1 MKLKSI
7 AIFTSLL
14 LICGAPTS
22 LAFAQSPAE
31 QKEEQKKEQKDEP
44 VSPADLKRFSVKL
57 FELKYRDPI
66 SLNQALMA
74 LGSGAKGTMM
84 SPNPNLRT
92 LTVRDFPENIA
103 AIEDALKRLDVPE
116 KFNPPNPPASL
127 EFQLHLI
134 AASMTQSDK
143 SALPKNLEPVVEQL
157 KSTLKFTNYRY
168 VSSALNRVSDRG
180 KVESSGV
187 TGSLFPTP
195 AGIAN
200 SPENPSFY
208 QYNLSRITLTQD
220 ATGKEIIL
228 IDSFKFGVSVPIR
241 IGSGG
246 GNIQYR
252 DIGLTTL
259 LSLREGEMA
268 VVGTA
273 NIGGSD
279 EAIIV
284 VISVK
289 KVK

>member
-14 LICGAPTS
+14 LVCVATTS
-22 LAFAQSPAE
+22 LAFAQSPGE
-31 QKEEQKKEQKDEP
+31 QKEEQKKEQKDEAP
-44 VSPADLKRFSVKL
+44 SSADLKRFSVKL
-57 FELKYRDPI
+57 FEIKYRDPG
-66 SLNQALMA
+66 SLSTALSA
-74 LGSGAKGTMM
+74 LGSGAKGSMM
-84 SPNPNLRT
+84 LPNSSLRT

-103 AIEDALKRLDVPE
+103 AIEQALQRLDVPE
-116 KFNPPNPPASL
+116 KTNPPASL

-134 AASMTQSDK
+134 AASMTLSEK
-143 SALPKNLEPVVEQL
+143 STLPKNLEPVLEQL

-195 AGIAN
+195 AGVTN
-200 SPENPSFY
+200 NPDNPSFY
-208 QYNLSRITLTQD
+208 NYSLSRVMLTQD
-220 ATGKEIIL
+220 ATGKDNVL
-228 IDSFKFGVSVPIR
+228 IDQFKFGVSVPIR
-241 IGSGG
+241 IGSGQ
-246 GNIQYR
+246 GNVQYR
-252 DIGLTTL
+252 DIGIITP

-289 KVK
+289 KAK

>member
-1 MKLKSI
+1 MKLRPI
-7 AIFTSLL
+7 AFFIYLL
-14 LICGAPTS
+14 LACAMTAS
-22 LAFAQSPAE
+22 YAFAQSSN
-31 QKEEQKKEQKDEP
+31 EQKKDEQ
-44 VSPADLKRFSVKL
+44 VSPADVKRFSVKL
-57 FELKYRDPI
+57 FEIKHRNASSLRD
-66 SLNQALMA
+66 ALWA
-74 LGSGAKGTMM
+74 LGSGAKGSDMIA
-84 SPNPNLRT
+84 NNNLNT
-92 LTVRDFPENIA
+92 LTVRDFPENIV
-103 AIEDALKRLDVPE
+103 AIEQALNRLDVPE
-116 KFNPPNPPASL
+116 KYNPPVSL

-134 AASMTQSDK
+134 AASMTPAEK
-143 SALPKNLEPVVEQL
+143 SALPKNLEPVLEQL

-180 KVESSGV
+180 KVDSSGV

-208 QYNLSRITLTQD
+208 QYNLSKVTLTQD
-220 ATGKEIIL
+220 AAGKEIIL

-241 IGSGG
+241 IGSGA

-252 DIGLTTL
+252 DIGITTP

>member
-1 MKLKSI
+1 MKLN
-7 AIFTSLL
+7 AIVLFTSLL
-14 LICGAPTS
+14 LICVAPTS
-22 LAFAQSPAE
+22 LAFAQSPE
-31 QKEEQKKEQKDEP
+31 VQKEEQKKEQKDET
-44 VSPADLKRFSVKL
+44 VSSADLKRFSVKL
-57 FELKYRDPI
+57 FEVKYRDPI
-66 SLNQALMA
+66 SLNQAIMA
-74 LGSGAKGTMM
+74 LGSGAKGSIIT
-84 SPNPNLRT
+84 SNQNLRT

-103 AIEDALKRLDVPE
+103 AIEEALKRLDVPE
-116 KFNPPNPPASL
+116 KSNPPASL

-134 AASMTQSDK
+134 AASMTPTEK
-143 SALPKNLEPVVEQL
+143 SVLPKNLEPVVEQL

-208 QYNLSRITLTQD
+208 QYNLSRVTLTQD
-220 ATGKEIIL
+220 AAGKEVIL
-228 IDSFKFGVSVPIR
+228 IDSFMFGVSVPIR

-252 DIGLTTL
+252 DIGLTTP

-289 KVK
+289 KAR